1 MHTLASARYNH
12 YYIGMGNYIVLD
24 QFPLPMSSK
33 MCEFP
38 FQWDLQFNP
47 SMRIV
52 IECVSGLLPV
62 QGKYTNF
69 LAKVTKTWL

>member
-33 MCEFP
+33 MCVNSP
-38 FQWDLQFNP
+38 FSEISNSIHQW
-47 SMRIV
+47 
-52 IECVSGLLPV
+52 ELLLNVCPAF
-62 QGKYTNF
+62 YLFRENTPIF
-69 LAKVTKTWL
+69 WLR